1 MSAAVP
7 ANVTGDG
14 RRAGF
19 ELGPLAREVDDRG
32 ADRGERPRE
41 ADLGEAP
48 LRVDEGRREAAVE
61 PRTSDGLTSSP
72 KSVTRR
78 AAPAPGASVHQRRP
92 GCAEQSGWSQ
102 AS

>member
-7 ANVTGDG
+7 ANVTPSAAEPGSSFVPGPARWTTGALTVASG
-14 RRAGF
+14 R
-19 ELGPLAREVDDRG
+19 ARRTSARRHCVLTKA
-32 ADRGERPRE
+32 ADRLPSS
-41 ADLGEAP
+41 
-48 LRVDEGRREAAVE
+48 
-61 PRTSDGLTSSP
+61 PRTIDGLTSSP

-92 GCAEQSGWSQ
+92 GCAEHSGWSQ